1 MLRLVTPTPVKAKF
15 TEWLGETRYVSVD
28 VEKDVIIADRDNRG
42 KRALLMAQ
50 RWICLVERMA
60 DVDSAVERAIT
71 LKPTQFKVHLGQD
84 WYVSISDTMPFVDV
98 RRWYQKA
105 DEVNLRPTLVGIALT
120 FEQWDRLKEIA
131 KMDKMMKEF
140 EGVECC
146 WHPSSRDAALCSVC
160 TTPTAESCL

>member
-42 KRALLMAQ
+42 KRALLTAQ
-50 RWICLVERMA
+50 RWICLLERMA
-60 DVDSAVERAIT
+60 DVDSAVERAIM

-98 RRWYQKA
+98 RRWYCK
-105 DEVNLRPTLVGIALT
+105 N
-120 FEQWDRLKEIA
+120 
-131 KMDKMMKEF
+131 
-140 EGVECC
+140 
-146 WHPSSRDAALCSVC
+146 SSSM
-160 TTPTAESCL
+160 